1 MCLGRKFSQRTFW
14 PEVSASKATH
24 LQYVGE
30 LCRYLV
36 NSAPHPLE
44 RQHKVQVAW
53 GNGMRADVW
62 ERFRE
67 RFGIPVIHELY
78 AATDGLGSS
87 FNRNR
92 GAFSRGAIGV
102 RGKIW
107 DRVMGYRE
115 VRARIDP
122 DTEEL
127 MRTPEGHAIK
137 SAVGEPGEVLI
148 KVDPA
153 LAPQV
158 FKGYFDN
165 AASTEKRWLR
175 DVFEQGDMWFR
186 SGDVMR
192 QDADGRLY
200 FVDRLGDTFRWKSE
214 NVSTNEVADVLGTH
228 PQLAEVSVYGVSV
241 PNADGRCGC
250 ATVVLQSGVDP
261 TALNRAGLA
270 AHVRS
275 RLPRYAVPVFLR
287 VTPQLAYTGTFKI
300 QKGQAKREGIDLDLI
315 EKSGSNDVVLWLP
328 PDAAEYKPYRRE
340 DWEALRS
347 GRLKL

>member
-1 MCLGRKFSQRTFW
+1 
-14 PEVSASKATH
+14 VAASNATV

-36 NSAPHPLE
+36 NSSHHPQE
-44 RQHKVQVAW
+44 RQHKVRMAW

-67 RFGIPVIHELY
+67 RFNIPVIHELY
-78 AATDGLGSS
+78 AATDGLSSS
-87 FNRNR
+87 FNRNC

-107 DRVMGYRE
+107 EHVMGNRE

-127 MRTPEGHAIK
+127 MRTTEGRAIR
-137 SAVGEPGEVLI
+137 SAVGEPGEVLMKI
-148 KVDPA
+148 DPA
-153 LAPQV
+153 LAAAA
-158 FKGYFDN
+158 FKGYFEN
-165 AASTEKRWLR
+165 ATSTEKRWLR
-175 DVFEQGDMWFR
+175 DVFEKGDLWFR

-214 NVSTNEVADVLGTH
+214 NVSTNEVADVLGAH

-250 ATVVLQSGVDP
+250 ATIVLQSGVDVA
-261 TALNRAGLA
+261 ALDRAKLA
-270 AHVRS
+270 AHVRD

-287 VTPQLAYTGTFKI
+287 VTPALSYTGTFKI

-315 EKSGSNDVVLWLP
+315 KKSGSRDVVLWLP
-328 PDAAEYKPYRRE
+328 PGAAQYEPYRRE

-347 GRLKL
+347 GQLKL